1 MRQSQTQG
9 VAVRKCY
16 RAVKRLREL
25 AAEGRAESNEKLRK
39 FVDLFVALWERMEL
53 LTLPG

>member
-39 FVDLFVALWERMEL
+39 FVELFVALWERMEL